1 MPLLRFTTTHGSIV
15 RLVKLVLSIDTI
27 RLAGKFAHENF
38 VDSIE
43 LKFKGRK
50 GQNLPRSVS

>member
-1 MPLLRFTTTHGSIV
+1 MPLLSFIRTHGSIV
-15 RLVKLVLSIDTI
+15 RLVKLVLSIDKLL
-27 RLAGKFAHENF
+27 LAGKFAHENF

>member
-1 MPLLRFTTTHGSIV
+1 MLLLRFTRTHGSIV

-38 VDSIE
+38 VDKF
-43 LKFKGRK
+43 KFKGRK
-50 GQNLPRSVS
+50 GQNLPS

>member
-1 MPLLRFTTTHGSIV
+1 MPLLRFTRTHGSIV

-38 VDSIE
+38 VDKF
-43 LKFKGRK
+43 KFKGRK